1 MVQCTVVF
9 DPANYFLVMV
19 FDPVITTHGNS
30 SHKNFRY
37 ISFNLELEKD
47 DTADIY
53 GQLKVSQLQ
62 SFSRCVSFTKLFRG
76 SVL

>member
-1 MVQCTVVF
+1 MVQCPVVF
-9 DPANYFLVMV
+9 DVANYFLVMV

-47 DTADIY
+47 DTSDIY

-62 SFSRCVSFTKLFRG
+62 SFSRFVSFIKLLLG
-76 SVL
+76 LVL

>member
-1 MVQCTVVF
+1 MVQCPVVF
-9 DPANYFLVMV
+9 DVANYFLVMV

-47 DTADIY
+47 DTSDIY
-53 GQLKVSQLQ
+53 GQLKVFQ

-76 SVL
+76 LVL